1 MIGASG
7 MVSQLGIA
15 TRSHAQRERLAL
27 PWFLFV
33 TADVLVAFLAFGI
46 ATALVFAAVAWTSE
60 SGMLPQRINII
71 LTERLAHFSVFVPV
85 LVFWFTQLGHY
96 RRGVPFWTEVQQV
109 CWVIVVVALADGF
122 SQYVSHQLYSRSWL
136 VLSWVLVAFLLVT
149 GRRALKS
156 ALLRAGV
163 WQLPTVVVG
172 SGETIDE
179 AVAALGSERH
189 LGYEV
194 VARIDLGA
202 QTPVPAAADL
212 LSTRDPRFVVIAAEA
227 TDVPRVQSLIA
238 DLHRKGA
245 AFAVVP
251 PLSGMSVLNMSAQG
265 FFSHD
270 AVLLTAPNNLQ
281 RLHARIL
288 KRCFDL
294 AVSAIL
300 LVALSPL
307 FGVLALMIRRDGG
320 PALFGQRR
328 VGRGGRRITCLK
340 FRTMVADADRRLA
353 DLLARDP
360 AAREEWARDQK
371 LRNDPRVTPV
381 GRFLRRTSLDELP
394 QLINVLRGEMSLVGP
409 RPIVPDE
416 VPRFGED
423 IVYYYEVDPGI
434 TGLWQV
440 SGRNGLDYA
449 RRVQLNSWYVRNW
462 SLWHDVT
469 ILFRTV
475 RVVLERDGAY

>member
-1 MIGASG
+1 

-15 TRSHAQRERLAL
+15 ARSHAQRERLAL

-270 AVLLTAPNNLQ
+270 AVLLTAPSNLQ

-307 FGVLALMIRRDGG
+307 FGVLALM
-320 PALFGQRR
+320 
-328 VGRGGRRITCLK
+328 
-340 FRTMVADADRRLA
+340 
-353 DLLARDP
+353 
-360 AAREEWARDQK
+360 
-371 LRNDPRVTPV
+371 TP
-381 GRFLRRTSLDELP
+381 S
-394 QLINVLRGEMSLVGP
+394 
-409 RPIVPDE
+409 
-416 VPRFGED
+416 
-423 IVYYYEVDPGI
+423 
-434 TGLWQV
+434 
-440 SGRNGLDYA
+440 A
-449 RRVQLNSWYVRNW
+449 W
-462 SLWHDVT
+462 S
-469 ILFRTV
+469 
-475 RVVLERDGAY
+475 